1 MVFFFVMYR
10 DLNSGLA
17 LAKQVLYHLSP
28 FFASVIFQISV
39 SHFYLGWASD

>member
-1 MVFFFVMYR
+1 
-10 DLNSGLA
+10 
-17 LAKQVLYHLSP
+17 LSP